1 MPTDEELLA
10 IKERAAAQL
19 MRLPGVNG
27 VGIGGRVRG
36 GERINELV
44 LKVYVTTKRPPQEVE
59 PAELI
64 PAQFEGVPT
73 DVAELPPEIKL
84 VQAPAPTGRA
94 WVPPSEIDLSRKRPL
109 IGGTCLQVDMP
120 DASEGTLGCMLRA
133 GGDPAKVYALTNWH
147 ILQGSQGVS
156 PNFTDIPPKV
166 GTTTAGQ
173 PYAGGSITKC
183 CSALIG
189 KVAGG
194 GYAKIC
200 DAGLVKLDP
209 GTVWLAHILEIGP
222 VNGRHKMASIKE
234 ALHLP
239 VRKRG
244 IRSGLTGGTIESV
257 STHRHNENGED
268 WTNVIVV
275 QPNPVPASAGPVFF
289 LEQGDSGSALVTEK
303 NEVVGLM
310 FAIPRSTTHPEP
322 DYDGPEGYRGLVS
335 GYGFPIDD
343 VLGSFTTVAGLDV
356 VEAREAEEPYVVPG
370 AAMVALAPELAPT
383 LLGRRA
389 PTPVPAAAPIRVPG
403 TAPIRVPGT
412 APIRVPGTA
421 PIRVPVT
428 GIGSAPPPAAA
439 LAGLERELDRSE
451 RGRALVMLWLTH
463 QAELLGLV
471 NSNRRVATVW
481 HRSGA
486 SALFQVFLRMLAQPD
501 LELPRTLN
509 GDPLSVC
516 IERVCVSM
524 ERFASPALRAD
535 LASVRAELP
544 ELGGHSLRGVFSVL
558 GAT

>member
-59 PAELI
+59 AAQLI

-73 DVAELPPEIKL
+73 DVAELPPEITL
-84 VQAPAPTGRA
+84 VHAPAPTGRA
-94 WVPPSEIDLSRKRPL
+94 WVPPSEMDLSRKRPL
-109 IGGTCLQVDMP
+109 LGGTCLQVDMP
-120 DASEGTLGCMLRA
+120 DAGEGTLGCMLRA

-147 ILQGSQGVS
+147 VLQGSQGVS
-156 PNFTDIPPKV
+156 PNFTDVPPNV
-166 GTTTAGQ
+166 GKTTAGQ

-257 STHRHNENGED
+257 STHRHNKNGEE

-275 QPNPVPASAGPVFF
+275 QPNPDSSSAGPVFF

-310 FAIPRSTTHPEP
+310 FAIPGSTTHPEP
-322 DYDGPEGYRGLVS
+322 DYDGPEGYKGLVS

-389 PTPVPAAAPIRVPG
+389 PTPVPGAP
-403 TAPIRVPGT
+403 
-412 APIRVPGTA
+412 

-439 LAGLERELDRSE
+439 LAGLEQELDRSE